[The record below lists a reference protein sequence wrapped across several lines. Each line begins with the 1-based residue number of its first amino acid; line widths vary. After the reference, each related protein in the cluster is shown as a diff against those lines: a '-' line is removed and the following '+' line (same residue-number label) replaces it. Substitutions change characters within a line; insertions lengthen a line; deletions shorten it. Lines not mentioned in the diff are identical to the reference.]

1 MEEAAFAGIRNLLLA
16 SQDME
21 YERCPFCGSFGVEV
35 NMVDG
40 RKATPSECLDCGASE
55 VHPYYDTEET
65 LSGCEVKDGWK
76 KLR

>member
-40 RKATPSECLDCGASE
+40 RNCAERNCCEISEG
-55 VHPYYDTEET
+55 
-65 LSGCEVKDGWK
+65 
-76 KLR
+76 